1 MRHGRGGK
9 VNSFYTSVAGGVGET
24 CPLTAEDARHA
35 YSVLRL
41 RTGDAVYCVDPEGRR
56 FAAEIA
62 EISAEGCAVR
72 LMQLLPDNEAPVSIT
87 LYQGLPKAD
96 KLELIAQKLTELGAA
111 KICPVRMS
119 RCVVK
124 LDTRDAE
131 KKRERLV
138 KIAREAA
145 KQCKRAHAPEIAAAM
160 DWRQAL
166 AAMARHELLIVP
178 WEEASGLGLRRLHD
192 EMPEVRDVGVVIG
205 PEGGMSADEVCA
217 LTDMGARAITLG
229 PRILRTETAA
239 IASCAA
245 VMALWGDLG

>member
-9 VNSFYTSVAGGVGET
+9 VNSFYTSAVGGVGEV

-35 YSVLRL
+35 CSVLRL
-41 RTGDAVYCVDPEGRR
+41 RLGEAVYCVDPEGRR
-56 FAAEIA
+56 FEAEIA
-62 EISAEGCAVR
+62 EISAAGCTVR
-72 LMQLLPDNEAPVSIT
+72 LLQPLPDNEAPVSIT

-111 KICPVRMS
+111 EICPVRMS

-124 LDTRDAE
+124 LDVRDAE
-131 KKRERLV
+131 KKRERLL

-145 KQCKRAHAPEIAAAM
+145 KQCKRAHAPEIVAAM

-166 AAMARHELLIVP
+166 SAMTRHDLLLVP
-178 WEEASGLGLRRLHD
+178 WEEASGLGLRVLHG
-192 EMPEVRDVGVVIG
+192 EMPAVRDIGVVIG
-205 PEGGMSADEVCA
+205 PEGGMSADEVRA
-217 LTDMGARAITLG
+217 LTDVGARAITLG

-245 VMALWGDLG
+245 IMALWGDLG

>member
-1 MRHGRGGK
+1 M
-9 VNSFYTSVAGGVGET
+9 NSFYTSVAGSVGET
-24 CPLTAEDARHA
+24 RPLTAEDARHA
-35 YSVLRL
+35 CSVLRM
-41 RTGDAVYCVDPEGRR
+41 RMGDALYCVDPEGRR

-124 LDTRDAE
+124 LDARDAE

-160 DWRQAL
+160 DWR
-166 AAMARHELLIVP
+166 P
-178 WEEASGLGLRRLHD
+178 WR
-192 EMPEVRDVGVVIG
+192 
-205 PEGGMSADEVCA
+205 GMNC
-217 LTDMGARAITLG
+217 
-229 PRILRTETAA
+229 
-239 IASCAA
+239 
-245 VMALWGDLG
+245 

>member
-1 MRHGRGGK
+1 M
-9 VNSFYTSVAGGVGET
+9 NSFYTSVAGSVGET

-35 YSVLRL
+35 CSVLRL

-56 FAAEIA
+56 FAAEI
-62 EISAEGCAVR
+62 
-72 LMQLLPDNEAPVSIT
+72 
-87 LYQGLPKAD
+87 
-96 KLELIAQKLTELGAA
+96 
-111 KICPVRMS
+111 CPVRMS

-124 LDTRDAE
+124 LDARDAE